1 MYQRLAGSGRD
12 RTESRARAAQW
23 RAGGGRRWWRW
34 GPRSAGCASVRLNL
48 EGDREAGLSFIGARA
63 ERPGWS
69 SRKGGG
75 GGWGRAEQR
84 WEGKPAVKGFNR
96 GEDRKPGRK
105 KCGDRC
111 VVLR

>member
-1 MYQRLAGSGRD
+1 MVAVGATVGRLCERAFELGGRPGGGAVIY
-12 RTESRARAAQW
+12 RRARGEAW
-23 RAGGGRRWWRW
+23 
-34 GPRSAGCASVRLNL
+34 L
-48 EGDREAGLSFIGARA
+48 ELTE
-63 ERPGWS
+63 
-69 SRKGGG
+69 
-75 GGWGRAEQR
+75 GWGWGVGQR